1 MQMKTGN
8 NWRLRYWRVPHL
20 DNLELLHAADI
31 TYQYPPHV
39 HEEYSIGLMLGGT
52 EATACRGT
60 SHTAFPGSLVLIN
73 ADEVHSSRS
82 IKTEYRI
89 IKVRSK
95 TLKQIALEL
104 AGHHRERPYFP
115 KLVINDVSIFRLL
128 LDLHLKL
135 EQNDSAL
142 EQEFEFISTIGLLLT
157 RHAKDHFSLQPR
169 GKEPHYVKLT
179 RDYLRSHYAENVSL
193 AQLTSI
199 TSLSPFHLLR
209 VFRDQVGCPPHEYQT
224 QLRIAHARKLMRK
237 GSSLAEVALETGFF
251 DQSHFSRNFKRI
263 VGVTPGQYFAQSKI
277 VQDRP
282 E

>member
-1 MQMKTGN
+1 MKTHN
-8 NWRLRYWRVPHL
+8 NWRLKYWKVAHL
-20 DNLELLHAADI
+20 DNLELLHAANI

-39 HEEYSIGLMLGGT
+39 HEEHSIGLMLRGT
-52 EATACRGT
+52 ELTTCRGA
-60 SHTAFPGSLVLIN
+60 SHTAFPGSVVLIN

-82 IKTEYRI
+82 VKTEYRI
-89 IKVRSK
+89 IKVGPKALTR
-95 TLKQIALEL
+95 IAFEL
-104 AGHHRERPYFP
+104 GGHHPEGVYFP

-142 EQEFEFISTIGLLLT
+142 EQESEFISTIGLLLT
-157 RHAKDHFSLQPR
+157 RHTKDHFGLQPR
-169 GKEPHYVKLT
+169 SKEPHYVKLT

-193 AQLTSI
+193 SQLTSL

-224 QLRIAHARKLMRK
+224 QLRIAHARRLMRQ
-237 GSSLAEVALETGFF
+237 GSAIAEVALETGFF

-277 VQDRP
+277 VQDGS